1 MQGELFQT
9 KRRILISLFVVDLS
23 SWHILCPNHISGD
36 MSGRTPF
43 SSYLDV
49 FSKPR
54 AAGRDT
60 QDPSSSNV
68 PGEVFTSQSLWVPCG
83 ARGVFGGQVIAQSLV
98 AAGKTIA
105 SPLGLH
111 SQHCYFV
118 LPALASPPIEF
129 HVERLRDGRS
139 YATRLVRAVQR
150 DKVIFVLIASYTLP
164 PSALP
169 PLAQSGT
176 PFSFTP
182 MVDTA
187 SPEEAQTRR
196 STPVSHSLRFAVEQ
210 PTSGGDHPSRHR
222 GWRGREGTSIPP
234 FASRF
239 QIAFPEEV
247 LVPEECEEEE
257 DRWQENIHRGVYP
270 GATVCVVYLLTRR
283 SDANL
288 QYQLQWQSGNWA
300 ASTLKP
306 TCA

>member
-1 MQGELFQT
+1 
-9 KRRILISLFVVDLS
+9 
-23 SWHILCPNHISGD
+23 

-54 AAGRDT
+54 AAGRDSR
-60 QDPSSSNV
+60 DPSSSNV

-98 AAGKTIA
+98 AAGKTIS

-164 PSALP
+164 PSAMP

-210 PTSGGDHPSRHR
+210 PTSGGDHPSQHR

-234 FASRF
+234 FAPRF

-257 DRWQENIHRGVYP
+257 DRWQRFLDEAGQNQTAKRKTSIEEYIQVRR
-270 GATVCVVYLLTRR
+270 CV
-283 SDANL
+283 
-288 QYQLQWQSGNWA
+288 
-300 ASTLKP
+300 
-306 TCA
+306 